1 VGRPSIA
8 LFRRGPIAIAALV
21 LCAPVPAEEKP
32 ELKNWFGDPYFQ
44 LTREIASCPEPLGP
58 YMSEAEALRY
68 SHHRAERGTR
78 CYQEKRCR
86 LPSSYDYDREIA
98 ASIQRDFA
106 GKRLAL
112 PRSTLWV
119 LVQGRRVWIQ
129 GCVAPGY
136 RSGSLSAMLKR
147 IPDVELAMEEVRVG
161 VAGAIPYRKR

>member
-1 VGRPSIA
+1 MAI
-8 LFRRGPIAIAALV
+8 FRRGPIAIAALV
-21 LCAPVPAEEKP
+21 LCGPAAAEDSP
-32 ELKNWFGDPYFQ
+32 QLRNWFGDPFFQ

-58 YMSEAEALRY
+58 LMSEAEALRY

-106 GKRLAL
+106 QKRLVL
-112 PRSTLWV
+112 PRSTLWI
-119 LVQGRRVWIQ
+119 LVQGRRVWVQ

-136 RSGSLSAMLKR
+136 HSGSLSAKLKAM
-147 IPDVELAMEEVRVG
+147 PDVELVMEEVRVG
-161 VAGAIPYRKR
+161 ASATIPYKRR

>member
-1 VGRPSIA
+1 LIRA
-8 LFRRGPIAIAALV
+8 LAIAATV
-21 LCAPVPAEEKP
+21 LCGAASAEDRAET
-32 ELKNWFGDPYFQ
+32 KNWFDDPFFQ
-44 LTREIASCPEPLGP
+44 LTREIASCPEPVGP
-58 YMSEAEALRY
+58 LMSEAEALRD

-86 LPSSYDYDREIA
+86 LPNAFDYDREIA

-106 GKRLAL
+106 GKRLVL

-136 RSGSLSAMLKR
+136 RSGTLSAKLKR

-161 VAGAIPYRKR
+161 ANGTIPYRTRSSP

>member
-1 VGRPSIA
+1 MSIFSRA
-8 LFRRGPIAIAALV
+8 PIAVAALV
-21 LCAPVPAEEKP
+21 LCGAAAAEDSP
-32 ELKNWFGDPYFQ
+32 PLKNWFGDPFFQ

-58 YMSEAEALRY
+58 LMSEAEALRY

-112 PRSTLWV
+112 PRSTLWI

-136 RSGSLSAMLKR
+136 RSGSLSAMLKAM
-147 IPDVELAMEEVRVG
+147 PDVELAMEEVRVG
-161 VAGAIPYRKR
+161 ASGAIPYKKR

>member
-1 VGRPSIA
+1 LNRA
-8 LFRRGPIAIAALV
+8 LAIAATV
-21 LCAPVPAEEKP
+21 LCGAASADDRP
-32 ELKNWFGDPYFQ
+32 EMKNWFGDPFFQ

-86 LPSSYDYDREIA
+86 LPSAYDYDREIA

-106 GKRLAL
+106 EKRLAL

-129 GCVAPGY
+129 GCVASGY
-136 RSGSLSAMLKR
+136 RPGTLSAKLKR

-161 VAGAIPYRKR
+161 ASGPVPYRAR

>member
-1 VGRPSIA
+1 MTSH
-8 LFRRGPIAIAALV
+8 RRTPITIAAIL
-21 LCAPVPAEEKP
+21 LCAPAAADERA
-32 ELKNWFGDPYFQ
+32 ELKNWFGDPFFQ
-44 LTREIASCPEPLGP
+44 LTREIGSCPQPLGP
-58 YMSEAEALRY
+58 YIPEEEALRY

-98 ASIQRDFA
+98 ARIQGDFTQ
-106 GKRLAL
+106 KRLAL

-136 RSGSLSAMLKR
+136 RSGALSAKLKR
-147 IPDVELAMEEVRVG
+147 VPDVELAMEEVRVG
-161 VAGAIPYRKR
+161 ASGAIPYRTLADAPR